1 MSMLMTF
8 LHKHFIINLKFYA
21 LYYFIILLL
30 LCGPAVEGG
39 CREQE
44 SLACE
49 SICNSEGYCEIR
61 VLVILPN
68 TTDIEP
74 SLPRVT
80 IFLFILIS
88 LDI

>member
-8 LHKHFIINLKFYA
+8 LHKHFKINLKLYD

-49 SICNSEGYCEIR
+49 SICNSDGICEIR
-61 VLVILPN
+61 VIVILPN

-80 IFLFILIS
+80 IFYLFLY
-88 LDI
+88 